1 MHAVRYLWQIKIVSP
16 TSYLRLNG
24 DKVPWLVEIVCG
36 ERGNSAQ
43 CYSKPVADRKR
54 SRGSVDPAKVSV
66 CIYIINI
73 YLHNVSLQMM
83 PR

>member
-54 SRGSVDPAKVSV
+54 SRSSVDPAKVSV
-66 CIYIINI
+66 CMYIYT
-73 YLHNVSLQMM
+73 L
-83 PR
+83 